1 VAHPSPPL
9 LCSLRGP
16 CPAVP
21 PNQWTATKNT
31 RHFRVSP
38 TNTIT
43 WKNYHPASCWLRRH
57 FVSKQAGRAFRGTIG
72 GLAALVVFLG
82 AAELV
87 AIATGPASAPAIA
100 IGQVVISHTPQSL
113 KEFAIQHFGEN
124 DKDVLLGGIYTSF
137 IFLAGFAGAL
147 AALTR
152 RAVAVAA
159 AGILA
164 IVGAISAAAQ
174 PTASWLDA
182 LPSLAGGL
190 AAAVTVGLLVKDGR
204 PQPVAEL
211 ASPEAQEPV
220 FSRRRF
226 LVAGSSLFALGAAT
240 YLSGA
245 RAVSTVYNAA
255 RSRAAVRLPAPVSA
269 TRRAR
274 GTSFDGAGSASYITA
289 NKDFYRVDTALVVPQ
304 LSTEGYTLALH
315 GMVDRPTI
323 FTFED
328 ILGMGLVERTITM
341 VCVSNPVGGP
351 YIGTARWLGAPLK
364 DILER
369 SGLHAGADQLF
380 MTSSDGMTIGA
391 DLAAV
396 MDGRPAMLA
405 VGMNGEPLPFEH
417 GFPVRAIVPGIYGYA
432 SACKWLVDLEV
443 TTFAAKRAYWVE
455 RGYAERAPIKLES
468 KIDTPASFARLPAG
482 MVSVGGSA
490 WHPGVG
496 ISKVEVNVD
505 NGPWHQAVLAA
516 VESVD
521 TWRLWHWEWHATPGT
536 HSLGV
541 RATDATGLV
550 QTPADTGVV
559 PNGASGRQSV
569 VVTIA

>member
-1 VAHPSPPL
+1 
-9 LCSLRGP
+9 
-16 CPAVP
+16 
-21 PNQWTATKNT
+21 
-31 RHFRVSP
+31 VS
-38 TNTIT
+38 T
-43 WKNYHPASCWLRRH
+43 
-57 FVSKQAGRAFRGTIG
+57 QAGRAFRGAVA
-72 GLAALVVFLG
+72 GLAALAMFLG

-87 AIATGPASAPAIA
+87 VVATGPASAPAIA
-100 IGQVVISHTPQSL
+100 IGQVVISHTPQTL
-113 KEFAIQHFGEN
+113 KEFAIQHFGAS

-137 IFLAGFAGAL
+137 IVLAGFAGAL

-152 RAVAVAA
+152 RAVAVAG
-159 AGILA
+159 AGIFA
-164 IVGAISAAAQ
+164 FVGAISAATQ

-190 AAAVTVGLLVKDGR
+190 AAAVTVGLLISDRR
-204 PQPVAEL
+204 PRPL
-211 ASPEAQEPV
+211 AQLATSPQAQGPAY
-220 FSRRRF
+220 SRRQF
-226 LVAGSSLFALGAAT
+226 LVAGSSLFAVGAGA
-240 YLSGA
+240 YLLGA

-255 RSRAAVRLPAPVSA
+255 RSRAAVRLPMPVSA

-274 GTSFDGAGSASYITA
+274 GTSFDAAGLAPYITA

-304 LSTEGYTLALH
+304 LSTEGYGLALH
-315 GMVDRPTI
+315 GMVDRPAI

-351 YIGTARWLGAPLK
+351 YIGNARWLGVPLK
-364 DILER
+364 DVLEK
-369 SGLHAGADQLF
+369 SGLQPGADQLF

-405 VGMNGEPLPFEH
+405 LGMNGEPLPFEH
-417 GFPVRAIVPGIYGYA
+417 GFPVRAIIPGIYGYA

-443 TTFAAKRAYWVE
+443 TTFTAKKAYWVE
-455 RGYAERAPIKLES
+455 RGYAEKAPIKLES

-482 MVSVGGSA
+482 MVSVAGSA

-521 TWRLWHWEWHATPGT
+521 TWRLWRWDWHATPGT
-536 HSLGV
+536 HSLGA